1 MSQAAINLRRAA
13 RHRRARIRREIQA
26 MVAQQQQAAKYVL
39 DQALRTVHAL
49 GAIEPNASLP
59 ELPDYPGNRIH

>member
-1 MSQAAINLRRAA
+1 
-13 RHRRARIRREIQA
+13 